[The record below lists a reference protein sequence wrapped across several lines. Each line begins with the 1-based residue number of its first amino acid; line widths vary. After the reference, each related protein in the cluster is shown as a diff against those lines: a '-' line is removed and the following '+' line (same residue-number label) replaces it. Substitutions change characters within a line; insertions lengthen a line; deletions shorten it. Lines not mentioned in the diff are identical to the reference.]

1 MSKLDQSFIDSCV
14 ADQLLQGAEAQ
25 LLGQQWRAGI
35 DLEPLLLKGGFITEE
50 KLYRKVA
57 GFLGLPYLESL
68 NLDSVT
74 GLDVLLPA
82 EMQRQFNLVV
92 LGKEVGTLDVA
103 MGSLSFEAVEQ
114 AIFKRLS
121 YRTRFHL
128 ASPALIRSTL
138 RNRFANAEA
147 AFIQEVNR
155 LNKLAGRSG
164 GVEQFSNLLLR
175 FAVAER
181 ATDIHLAPFTGA
193 LQIYFRVDGVM
204 RPVMALPEWFCRY
217 VSFLKVQADMDIS
230 EQRMP
235 QDGSFACEVD
245 GVPYSVRV
253 STVVT
258 GLGERVAMRLLC
270 ESSEV
275 PDVVALG
282 YTPQAAALLNEVANQ
297 PNGLVVVTGPTGS
310 GKSSTLHAMIKMTDL
325 IGRNVLTVED
335 PVEYLLPLAGQTEVN
350 KKAGYDFQ
358 RALRH
363 FLRHDPDVI
372 LLGEMRDPETAKAA
386 VDAAA
391 TGHLVLSTLHVTST
405 AGVPNRLVSMGLHPV
420 SLAENLRC
428 VISQRLVRRL
438 CPHCRGK
445 GPLSSLDLRRLGL
458 EAGEGGQRIGCQQ
471 CRGSGYLG
479 RLPVYE
485 ILKVTP
491 QIRHLVQVQADADA
505 IRDEMVKSGFKT
517 MFDCAVDQVLAGQVD
532 AEEVERVL
540 GARW

>member
-1 MSKLDQSFIDSCV
+1 MSRIDHRFIELCRNDGLIN
-14 ADQLLQGAEAQ
+14 DMEAQ
-25 LLGQQWRAGI
+25 LLGQQFRAGI
-35 DLEPLLLKGGFITEE
+35 DLEPLFLKGGFVTEE
-50 KLYRKVA
+50 RLYRKIA
-57 GFLGLPYLESL
+57 EFLALRYVEPAELQFQREL
-68 NLDSVT
+68 QE
-74 GLDVLLPA
+74 LLPA
-82 EMQRQFNLVV
+82 ELQLQLNFTPLSKGAGFIEVV
-92 LGKEVGTLDVA
+92 A
-103 MGSLSFEAVEQ
+103 GSLDFEAIEQ
-114 AIFKRLS
+114 AVFKRLS
-121 YRTRFHL
+121 YRTRIHL
-128 ASPALIRSTL
+128 CAPAVMRNSLRRS
-138 RNRFANAEA
+138 FSNAEA
-147 AFIQEVNR
+147 AFAAEVQR
-155 LNKLAGRSG
+155 LTKLQGKTG
-164 GVEQFSNLLLR
+164 TFDQFSTLLLR

-181 ATDIHLAPFTGA
+181 ATDIHIAPFEGA

-204 RPVMALPEWFCRY
+204 RPVMALAPWFSRY
-217 VSFLKVQADMDIS
+217 ISFLKVLSEMDIS

-235 QDGSFACEVD
+235 QDGSFSVEIN
-245 GVPYSVRV
+245 GVPYTIRV
-253 STVVT
+253 STIVT
-258 GLGERVAMRLLC
+258 GLGERIAMRLLC

-282 YTPQAAALLNEVANQ
+282 YTQQAADLLNEVANQ
-297 PNGLVVVTGPTGS
+297 PNGLIVVTGPTGS

-405 AGVPNRLVSMGLHPV
+405 SGVPNRLVSMGLHPV

-438 CPHCRGK
+438 CPHCRRFELL
-445 GPLSSLDLRRLGL
+445 PPDDCRRLGL
-458 EAGEGGQRIGCQQ
+458 EQGQGGRRVGCEQ
-471 CRGSGYLG
+471 CRGTGYLG

-485 ILKVTP
+485 ILRVSP
-491 QIRHLVQVQADADA
+491 QIRNLVQAEASADA
-505 IRDEMVKSGFKT
+505 IRDEMVRGGFAT
-517 MFDCAVDQVLAGQVD
+517 MHDCARDQVLAGEVD
-532 AEEVERVL
+532 ADEVERVL

>member
-1 MSKLDQSFIDSCV
+1 MSRIDHRFIELCR
-14 ADQLLQGAEAQ
+14 ADGLINPMEAQ
-25 LLGQQWRAGI
+25 LLTQQYRAGI
-35 DLEPLLLKGGFITEE
+35 DLEPLFLKGGFVTEE
-50 KLYRKVA
+50 KLYRKIAQFLELRYVEPSELQVQRELQELMPTELQLQLNFTPLSKGTGFIEVVA
-57 GFLGLPYLESL
+57 GC
-68 NLDSVT
+68 LD
-74 GLDVLLPA
+74 
-82 EMQRQFNLVV
+82 
-92 LGKEVGTLDVA
+92 
-103 MGSLSFEAVEQ
+103 FEAIEQ
-114 AIFKRLS
+114 AVFKRLS
-121 YRTRFHL
+121 YRTRIHL
-128 ASPALIRSTL
+128 CAPAAVRNMLRRS
-138 RNRFANAEA
+138 FSNAEA
-147 AFIQEVNR
+147 AFGAEVQR
-155 LNKLAGRSG
+155 LTKLQGKTG
-164 GVEQFSNLLLR
+164 TFDQFSTLLLR

-181 ATDIHLAPFTGA
+181 ATDIHITPYEGA

-204 RPVMALPEWFCRY
+204 RPMMALPAWFSRY
-217 VSFLKVQADMDIS
+217 ISFLKVLSEMDIS

-235 QDGSFACEVD
+235 QDGSFSLEIN
-245 GVPYSVRV
+245 GVPYSIRV
-253 STVVT
+253 STIVT
-258 GLGERVAMRLLC
+258 AFGERIAMRLLC

-282 YTPQAAALLNEVANQ
+282 YTQAAADVLHEVANQ
-297 PNGLVVVTGPTGS
+297 PNGLIVVTGPTGS

-335 PVEYLLPLAGQTEVN
+335 PVEYLLPLAGQTQVN

-405 AGVPNRLVSMGLHPV
+405 SGVPNRLVSMGLHPV

-428 VISQRLVRRL
+428 VVSQRLVRRL
-438 CPHCRGK
+438 CPHCRRFELLT
-445 GPLSSLDLRRLGL
+445 PEDCRRLGV
-458 EAGEGGQRIGCQQ
+458 EQGQGGQRVGCEQ

-485 ILKVTP
+485 ILKITP
-491 QIRHLVQVQADADA
+491 QIRHLVQAEASADA
-505 IRDEMVKSGFKT
+505 IRDEMVRGGFST
-517 MFDCAVDQVLAGQVD
+517 MHDCARDQVLAGLVD